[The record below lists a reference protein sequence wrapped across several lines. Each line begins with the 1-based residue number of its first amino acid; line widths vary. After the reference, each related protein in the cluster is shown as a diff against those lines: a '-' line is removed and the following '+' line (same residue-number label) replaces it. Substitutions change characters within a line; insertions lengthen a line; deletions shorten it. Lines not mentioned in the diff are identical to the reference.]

1 MAATLR
7 LKRAAGV
14 PAPRAAA
21 ATRAR
26 RRYPNWLLEDLNW
39 AELSDKVPEVMAQ

>member
-14 PAPRAAA
+14 PAKRARA